1 MDKKP
6 WRTIASTEAHA
17 NPYFS
22 VLEHKVAVNDGT
34 ERDYYSIVFPRP
46 AVGVIACRGTD
57 VLLIRQY
64 RFIVDEYV
72 WAIPS
77 GGVEEGESLE
87 KAAVRELQEE
97 TGYAAERIEP
107 MLSCYASYGC
117 SNQRFEIF
125 LADDVRETRNK
136 FDSAE
141 VLSVCWFR
149 REAVLAMV
157 EQNGVVDNL
166 SLSPILLFLLRT
178 GQK

>member
-1 MDKKP
+1 MGKKP
-6 WRTIASTEAHA
+6 WRIIASAEAHT

-22 VLEHKVAVNDGT
+22 VLEHKVGINDGT
-34 ERDYYSIVFPRP
+34 ERDYYSIAFPRP
-46 AVGVIACRGTD
+46 AVGVVACRGTD

-87 KAAVRELQEE
+87 QAAVRELQEE

-107 MLSCYASYGC
+107 LLSCYASYGC

-125 LADDVRETRNK
+125 LADDVRETGK
-136 FDSAE
+136 HFDPAE
-141 VLSVCWFR
+141 VLDARWFP
-149 REAVLAMV
+149 REEVLAMI
-157 EQNGVVDNL
+157 EKNGVVDNL